1 MPLLTINGYR
11 MDGVPI
17 ISGSFVKRSVRSLSD
32 LNNLNYILLLYS
44 YIIHRKTQFVKYFF
58 SLPELSLFSI
68 LPLLILYNE
77 AR

>member
-32 LNNLNYILLLYS
+32 LNSLIIAILQNCQLINMLYPS
-44 YIIHRKTQFVKYFF
+44 KPFV
-58 SLPELSLFSI
+58 
-68 LPLLILYNE
+68 
-77 AR
+77 